1 MDVALVLDVD
11 GVLIDP
17 TRGGLGPW
25 QSETARRFGIEPATI
40 QQFFASGWREVIDGR
55 SLVLDALKTYLG
67 TAAPDV
73 DPSEFLAHWLETDA
87 VLNDSVVQV
96 AKRWAGDGVPVFL
109 GTNQE
114 HQRAAFLRG
123 RLAEH
128 FELRDVLYSADLG
141 AAKPTALYFERAT
154 ARVGAERIVFVDD
167 AKSNVEAANGFGW
180 KAIQYTGQATF
191 AEELEALLWSD

>member
-25 QSETARRFGIEPATI
+25 QDETARRFGMQATTI

-55 SLVLDALKTYLG
+55 SLVLDALTTYLG
-67 TAAPDV
+67 SAAPDV
-73 DPSEFLAHWLETDA
+73 DPTAFLAHWLETDS
-87 VLNDSVVQV
+87 VLNDTVVEV
-96 AKRWAGDGVPVFL
+96 AQRWASEGVPVFL

-114 HQRAAFLRG
+114 HQRAAFLRA
-123 RLAEH
+123 RLTEH
-128 FELRDVLYSADLG
+128 FDVRDVLYSADLG

-154 ARVGAERIVFVDD
+154 ARVGAKRIVFVDD

-180 KAIQYTGQATF
+180 RAMQYVGQPSF
-191 AEELEALLWSD
+191 ADDLETLLCSD

>member
-11 GVLIDP
+11 GVLVDP

-25 QSETARRFGIEPATI
+25 QDETARQFGMQPATI

-55 SLVLDALKTYLG
+55 SRVLDALRTFLA
-67 TAAPDV
+67 TAAPEV
-73 DPSEFLAHWLETDA
+73 DPSAFLTHWLETDS
-87 VLNDSVVQV
+87 VLNDAVVQV
-96 AKRWAGDGVPVFL
+96 AQRWASAGVPVFL

-114 HQRAAFLRG
+114 HERAAFLRA
-123 RLAEH
+123 RLSSH
-128 FELRDVLYSADLG
+128 FDLRDVLYSAALG

-154 ARVGAERIVFVDD
+154 ARVGAKRIVFVDD

-180 KAIQYTGQATF
+180 NAMQYVGQSTF
-191 AEELEALLWSD
+191 ADDLEALLWSE